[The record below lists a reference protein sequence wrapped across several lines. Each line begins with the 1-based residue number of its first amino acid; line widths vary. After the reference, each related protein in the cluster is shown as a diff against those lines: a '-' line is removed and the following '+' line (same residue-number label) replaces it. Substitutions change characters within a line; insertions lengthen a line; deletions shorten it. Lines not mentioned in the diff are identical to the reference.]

1 MAAKIRKGDNVI
13 VLVGKDKG
21 KKGEVKQ
28 VFPKD
33 NKVLVEGV
41 NTVISHQKQT
51 KDSAGGR
58 ISKSAPIN
66 ISNIAI
72 IDPKSSSQS
81 KESQLLS
88 SITNRQTKEPQFA
101 RGMIVSKPSPNLDPK
116 HLTRMPP
123 V

>member
-13 VLVGKDKG
+13 VLAGKDKG

-33 NKVLVEGV
+33 KKVLVDGV

-72 IDPKSSSQS
+72 IDPKSD
-81 KESQLLS
+81 
-88 SITNRQTKEPQFA
+88 
-101 RGMIVSKPSPNLDPK
+101 KP
-116 HLTRMPP
+116 TR
-123 V
+123 VRFETRDGKKVRVATRSGELIDG

>member
-1 MAAKIRKGDNVI
+1 MAAKIRRGDNVI

-28 VFPKD
+28 VFPKA
-33 NKVLVEGV
+33 NKVIVEGV
-41 NTVISHQKQT
+41 NNLISHQKQT

-72 IDPKSSSQS
+72 IDPKSD
-81 KESQLLS
+81 KPTRIRFE
-88 SITNRQTKEPQFA
+88 IRDGKKVRVAA
-101 RGMIVSKPSPNLDPK
+101 RSGELIDG
-116 HLTRMPP
+116 
-123 V
+123 

>member
-1 MAAKIRKGDNVI
+1 MMAAKIKKGDNVI

-58 ISKSAPIN
+58 ISKSVPIN

-72 IDPKSSSQS
+72 IDPKSD
-81 KESQLLS
+81 KPTRVRFE
-88 SITNRQTKEPQFA
+88 TRDGKKVRVAA
-101 RGMIVSKPSPNLDPK
+101 RSGELIDG
-116 HLTRMPP
+116 
-123 V
+123 

>member
-28 VFPKD
+28 VFPKE

-72 IDPKSSSQS
+72 MDPKSD
-81 KESQLLS
+81 
-88 SITNRQTKEPQFA
+88 
-101 RGMIVSKPSPNLDPK
+101 KP
-116 HLTRMPP
+116 TR
-123 V
+123 VRFETRDGKKVRVATRSGELIDG

>member
-1 MAAKIRKGDNVI
+1 MASRIRKGDNVI

-33 NKVLVEGV
+33 NKVIVEGV
-41 NTVISHQKQT
+41 NTMISHQKQT

-66 ISNIAI
+66 ISNVSL
-72 IDPKSSSQS
+72 IDPKSE
-81 KESQLLS
+81 KATRIRFEM
-88 SITNRQTKEPQFA
+88 RDGKKVRVATKSGELID
-101 RGMIVSKPSPNLDPK
+101 G
-116 HLTRMPP
+116 
-123 V
+123 

>member
-1 MAAKIRKGDNVI
+1 MMAAKIRKGDNVI

-33 NKVLVEGV
+33 NKVLVDGV

-58 ISKSAPIN
+58 VPKNAPVH
-66 ISNIAI
+66 ISNVA
-72 IDPKSSSQS
+72 
-81 KESQLLS
+81 L
-88 SITNRQTKEPQFA
+88 
-101 RGMIVSKPSPNLDPK
+101 LDPK
-116 HLTRMPP
+116 NDVATKVGFTVKDGKFTPKWGWRI
-123 V
+123 

>member
-1 MAAKIRKGDNVI
+1 MASRIRKGDNVI

-33 NKVLVEGV
+33 NKVIVEGV
-41 NTVISHQKQT
+41 NTMISHQKQT

-66 ISNIAI
+66 ISNVSL
-72 IDPKSSSQS
+72 IDPKSE
-81 KESQLLS
+81 KATRIRFEL
-88 SITNRQTKEPQFA
+88 RDGKKV
-101 RGMIVSKPSPNLDPK
+101 RVSAKSGELIDG
-116 HLTRMPP
+116 
-123 V
+123 